1 MLKDQI
7 KELFKDYPK
16 EVQLIITDVLKFE
29 QENITRDRPQFKNEI
44 KTIIDKVVKD
54 EN

>member
-7 KELFKDYPK
+7 KELFKDYSK
-16 EVQLIITDVLKFE
+16 EVQMIIAEVLKFE
-29 QENITRDRPQFKNEI
+29 QENITLDRPQFKNEI
-44 KTIIDKVVKD
+44 KAIITKVVND